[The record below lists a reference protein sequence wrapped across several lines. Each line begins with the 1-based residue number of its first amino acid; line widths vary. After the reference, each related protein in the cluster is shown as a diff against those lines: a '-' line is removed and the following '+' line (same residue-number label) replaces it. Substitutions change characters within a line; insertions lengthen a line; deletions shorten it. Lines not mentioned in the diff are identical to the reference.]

1 MLVLLLV
8 IAVMTVL
15 AMMLITVV
23 MMVLVLTLELVKLLV
38 LVTMLSLVNILVPEA
53 MLNLVSILMLA
64 LMPNLGLVVQRSFKF
79 VNLELTP
86 QGLRQLTKLW
96 TNTLYFKRTKT
107 AKKLK
112 DLHGFLKELRSLE

>member
-1 MLVLLLV
+1 MLV

-15 AMMLITVV
+15 AMMLVV